1 MSALALASLS
11 GSGFEIVRPVGV
23 LLRGLLV
30 LARGLAKLVVTAA
43 TAGRQCENDEGDHDD
58 RDHDDENGAH
68 TKGVPGLPYL
78 QTAMDV

>member
-11 GSGFEIVRPVGV
+11 GSGFQLVRPVGV

-30 LARGLAKLVVTAA
+30 LAHGLAKLGVPAA
-43 TAGRQCENDEGDHDD
+43 TTGRQCEHDEGDHDD
-58 RDHDDENGAH
+58 RDHNDENGAH